1 MIDLEGKSVL
11 VISDEYGN
19 TCEYN
24 LIIIRKAPDIHYAI
38 GEGTDNTVT
47 FDRTYYFKDEFTV
60 SITDE
65 YDEFAMF
72 NVYDEDGN
80 LLGNFSLGETYKITE
95 SGSYTVEAVNHF
107 GVSETFE
114 VIVSRNAPSV
124 SVTENTEDKKLEIK
138 ITQSEDKESHIQTLE
153 IYKSTDNG
161 ETWELVEKDDYG
173 KTVALDTLSYAFRTS
188 GIYKVII
195 TDEFRTGID
204 AISVEKAYVQSA
216 PLGSLIGVENGGYT
230 NGTVKFEWT
239 DEATV
244 TLEKDG
250 EVIAYTSGQSLT
262 ENGSYAL
269 TFENFDGHKSVYTFV
284 IDTVKPEAFIEGA

>member
-19 TCEYN
+19 SCEYN

-107 GVSETFE
+107 GASETFK

-153 IYKSTDNG
+153 IYKSVDGG
-161 ETWELVEKDDYG
+161 ETWVLVEKDDYG

-188 GIYKVII
+188 GIYKVTI

-204 AISVEKAYVQSA
+204 AITAEKTYAQSA
-216 PLGSLIGVENGGYT
+216 PLGALIGVENGGYT

-250 EVIAYTSGQSLT
+250 EVIDYTSGQLLT
-262 ENGSYAL
+262 ENGTYAL
-269 TFENFDGHKSVYTFV
+269 TFENFDGHKSV
-284 IDTVKPEAFIEGA
+284 